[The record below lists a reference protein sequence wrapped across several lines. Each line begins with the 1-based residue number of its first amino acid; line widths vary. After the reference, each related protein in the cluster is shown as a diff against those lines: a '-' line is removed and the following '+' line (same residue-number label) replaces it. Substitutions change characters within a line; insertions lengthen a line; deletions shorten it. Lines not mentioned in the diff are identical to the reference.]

1 MSTYSN
7 AHEVHPKLFL
17 GAQPAEADDLA
28 GQFEAVL
35 DLSHDTSEAQKDA
48 YEAAGIVYRTWPMHD
63 GEIPPASEG
72 SLDDQV
78 RCIQR
83 RLEEDRRVLV
93 HCAAGVSR
101 SATIAALFLMRVEGL
116 SADAAIRRL
125 TSIRPAVRPHSRF
138 LAQLR
143 LLGRASR

>member
-1 MSTYSN
+1 VTTYSN
-7 AHEVHPKLFL
+7 VHEVHRNLFL
-17 GAQPAEADDLA
+17 GAQPADADDLN

-35 DLSHDTSEAQKDA
+35 DLSHDTTEAQKVA
-48 YEAAGIVYRTWPMHD
+48 YEGAGIVYRAWPMHD
-63 GEIPPASEG
+63 GEVPPISEG

-78 RCIQR
+78 LWIQS

-93 HCAAGVSR
+93 HCAAGASR

-116 SADAAIRRL
+116 GADAAVRRL
-125 TSIRPAVRPHSRF
+125 HSLRPVVRPNSRY